1 MLGTFKHLAQRY
13 PKGVLAAK
21 TALAVPAVIGN
32 GDFRTIVLGSLWRR
46 ADGGA
51 TMGDAHG
58 LSPDATLDHVRLA
71 TEWILHCQRIQPD
84 GGVTAWIW
92 LFPKYRAAT
101 SYPEVTGYII
111 PTMFDCAGILQRDE
125 CRESAVRMADFE
137 CAIQWEDGAWQ
148 GDAIGRSD
156 KPSVFNSAMIIHGLV
171 RAYRETGEAKY
182 LDSAVRGGRWICSS
196 QDPDGSWWK
205 LNYDGMK
212 RVYDSKVAES
222 LCELALASGEESF
235 ARAAT
240 KNLDFVLANQRANA
254 WFEHCDN
261 SPHRNHEPLTHTI
274 GYTVQGL
281 IESGLMLDRQDYV
294 DAARRTLDVLLRKF
308 ELTRDLL
315 PGRFDR
321 NWAPTVRSACVTGCA
336 QISICWMRL
345 FELTGD
351 MGYLNAALKMNDH
364 LKTIQYRDGDPR
376 IKGAL
381 PSCYPVWGD
390 YGTWT
395 INSWSVKYYLD
406 ALMAEHHHKNTLTGD
421 EA

>member
-1 MLGTFKHLAQRY
+1 MLNTFKQLAQQCPR
-13 PKGVLAAK
+13 GVAAAK
-21 TALAVPAVIGN
+21 TALAVPAVACN
-32 GDFRTIVLGSLWRR
+32 GDFRSFVLGSLWRR
-46 ADGGA
+46 NGGA
-51 TMGDAHG
+51 QALAEGPG
-58 LSPDATLDHVRLA
+58 LSPDRTLDHVRLA
-71 TEWILHCQRIQPD
+71 VEWILHCQRIQPD

-92 LFPKYRAAT
+92 LYPKYRTAT

-111 PTMFDCAGILQRDE
+111 PTMFDCAKLLQRDE

-137 CAIQWEDGAWQ
+137 LAIQWDDGAWQ

-171 RAYRETGEAKY
+171 RAYRETGDGKY
-182 LDSAVRGGRWICSS
+182 LDAAVRGGDWICSS
-196 QDPDGSWWK
+196 QDPDGSWWR

-222 LCELALASGEESF
+222 LCELAQASGHERF
-235 ARAAT
+235 AEAAT
-240 KNLDFVLANQRANA
+240 RNLDFVLTNQRANA

-281 IESGLMLDRQDYV
+281 IESGQMLGRQDYV

-315 PGRFDR
+315 PGRYDR
-321 NWAPTVRSACVTGCA
+321 NWTPTVRSACVTGCA

-345 FELTGD
+345 YGLTGEP
-351 MGYLNAALKMNDH
+351 GYLNAALKMNDH
-364 LKTIQYRDGDPR
+364 LKAIQFAGGGPR
-376 IKGAL
+376 VKGAL
-381 PSCYPVWGD
+381 PSCYPMWGD

-406 ALMAEHHHKNTLTGD
+406 ALMGEHHHKTALTGG